1 MARGIRLD
9 RRRVLLTG
17 ATGGIGHAIA
27 RSLAAKGAMLTL
39 TGRRVDV
46 LAPLAAELAATAI
59 AADLAA
65 PDDVD
70 RLISES
76 ADVDILVA
84 NAGLS
89 ASGAALDYTAENF
102 DTTIAVNL
110 RAPMVLARALA
121 GQMRERGS
129 GQIVF
134 IGSVGGRVS
143 SAGGALYSATKFGLR
158 GFSLGFREDLH
169 GTGVGVS
176 IVEPGFIREAGMFAD
191 AGTPTPPGVRTSSP
205 EQVARAVVK
214 AIEKDVAEIVVA
226 PIEMRASVVLGTIA
240 PGLAARIQRMA
251 GGDEVARK
259 LSEIHRTKL

>member
-1 MARGIRLD
+1 MPRGLALNGRHI
-9 RRRVLLTG
+9 LLTG

-27 RSLAAKGAMLTL
+27 RSLAERGATLTL
-39 TGRRVDV
+39 TGRRTDV
-46 LAPLAAELAATAI
+46 LEPLAAELGATAI
-59 AADLAA
+59 AADLANA
-65 PDDVD
+65 ADVD
-70 RLISES
+70 RLIASS
-76 ADVDILVA
+76 LDVDVLVA

-89 ASGAALDYTAENF
+89 ASGAALDYSAASF
-102 DTTIAVNL
+102 DTAIAVNL

-121 GQMRERGS
+121 AQMKERGA

-134 IGSVGGRVS
+134 IGSVGGKVS

-176 IVEPGFIREAGMFAD
+176 LVAPGFVRDAGMFAD

-205 EQVARAVVK
+205 EQVAKAVVR
-214 AIEKDVAEIVVA
+214 AIEKDIAEIVVA
-226 PIEMRASVVLGTIA
+226 PMEMRVSTFLGTLA
-240 PGLAARIQRMA
+240 PGLAARVQRMA

-259 LSEIHRTKL
+259 LGEVHRSKL